1 MFMFMVSE
9 FILFIYFNI
18 LMAINKTIDINI
30 LINHMHPHLH
40 YKTWPSLSMVMITL
54 NKDHVYP
61 TEAFLIL
68 KV

>member
-1 MFMFMVSE
+1 
-9 FILFIYFNI
+9 
-18 LMAINKTIDINI
+18 MAVNKTIDINK
-30 LINHMHPHLH
+30 LINHMHTHLH

>member
-1 MFMFMVSE
+1 
-9 FILFIYFNI
+9 
-18 LMAINKTIDINI
+18 MAVKKTIDINK
-30 LINHMHPHLH
+30 LINHMDRHLH